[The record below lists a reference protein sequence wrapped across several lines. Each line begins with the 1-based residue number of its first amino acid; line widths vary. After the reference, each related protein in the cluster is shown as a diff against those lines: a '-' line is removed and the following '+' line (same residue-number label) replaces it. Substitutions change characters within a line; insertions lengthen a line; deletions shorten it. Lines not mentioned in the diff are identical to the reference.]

1 MGKVHVLLAEI
12 LIRLFDKECFFSGDH
27 MVFRGERTGDQPSMF
42 LVTCRE
48 DR

>member
-1 MGKVHVLLAEI
+1 MLLAEI
-12 LIRLFDKECFFSGDH
+12 LIRLFDKECFFSGGGDH